1 MSDNPAD
8 ALFEFP
14 CRFPVKVMGERHEEL
29 QAQVIEVVRVH
40 APDLDEVDVM
50 VRESSSGKYLSLTV
64 TVNAQD
70 RAQLDAIYLS
80 LTSHPLV
87 KIVL

>member
-1 MSDNPAD
+1 MSEQKDV
-8 ALFEFP
+8 FEFP

-29 QAQVIEVVRVH
+29 TATVIEVVRVH
-40 APDLDEVDVM
+40 APDLDEVDVV

-64 TVNAQD
+64 TVNAHS
-70 RAQLDAIYLS
+70 RAQLDQIYLA
-80 LTSHPLV
+80 LTSHSMV

>member
-40 APDLDEVDVM
+40 APDLDEVDVV

-64 TVNAQD
+64 TVNAQN

>member
-14 CRFPVKVMGERHEEL
+14 CRFPVKVMGERHEAL

-40 APDLDEVDVM
+40 APDLDEVDVV

-64 TVNAQD
+64 TVNAQN

>member
-14 CRFPVKVMGERHEEL
+14 CRFPVKVMGERHETL

-40 APDLDEVDVM
+40 APDLDEVDVV

-64 TVNAQD
+64 TVNAQN

>member
-29 QAQVIEVVRVH
+29 HAQVIEVVRVH
-40 APDLDEVDVM
+40 APDLDEVDVV

-64 TVNAQD
+64 TVNAQN